1 MKTLSAPLQSRL
13 QRLLPQRA
21 PRATET
27 ALPTSSHWH
36 AASCI
41 DKVLETPDTAT
52 YRLLPAAPLGRF
64 GAGSHI
70 NIAVTIDGK
79 RVTRTYSISS
89 NPKQQVTFD
98 ITVKKVTNGLVS
110 TWLFD
115 HFGPGD
121 SLEISLP
128 AGDFVLPEQPA
139 GKLLLL
145 SAGSGITPV
154 MAMLRYLVSSGNR
167 SEIHFMH
174 YARSPADVIFADSLK
189 QIAQQHPNVT
199 VQVSVETADARWE
212 GPTGRVAAEHFP
224 DLSDIE
230 VYLCGPQPFMQ
241 AAGALL
247 SQAGVAAWRMHQEYF
262 TAAGAPR
269 QEVASQAPV
278 TFASLQH
285 AEPTRSRTLL
295 DEAERR
301 GLTPEAGC
309 RQGLCKSCRCE
320 KVSGEVVNL
329 LTGARSSADHET
341 ILPCVTQALGP
352 VVIKL

>member
-1 MKTLSAPLQSRL
+1 MKILSAPLKFRL
-13 QRLLPQRA
+13 KRLLPGHAIRVG
-21 PRATET
+21 ET
-27 ALPTSSHWH
+27 AASPATHWH

-52 YRLLPAAPLGRF
+52 YRLLPAVPMGRF

-70 NIAVTIDGK
+70 NIAVMINGK

-89 NPKQQVTFD
+89 NPKQPIAFD
-98 ITVKKVTNGLVS
+98 ITVKKVSNGVVS

-121 SLEISLP
+121 TLEISLP
-128 AGDFVLPEQPA
+128 AGDFVLPQQPA
-139 GKLLLL
+139 GKLVLL

-154 MAMLRYLVSSGNR
+154 MSMLRFLVSSGNR
-167 SEIHFMH
+167 SEIHFLH

-189 QIAQQHPNVT
+189 QIALQHPNVT
-199 VQVSVETADARWE
+199 LQVIVEAADEHWQGA
-212 GPTGRVAAEHFP
+212 TGRVAAEHFP
-224 DLSDIE
+224 AISEAE
-230 VYLCGPQPFMQ
+230 VYLCGPQLFMQ
-241 AAGALL
+241 AAGGIL
-247 SQAGVAAWRMHQEYF
+247 SRVGVASWHIHQEYF
-262 TAAGAPR
+262 TADDAPR
-269 QEVASQAPV
+269 VDVASQAPV
-278 TFASLQH
+278 TFTSLDSV
-285 AEPTRSRTLL
+285 EPTRSRTLL

-301 GLTPEAGC
+301 GLAPEAGC

-329 LTGARSSADHET
+329 LTGARSSADNET
-341 ILPCVTQALGP
+341 ILPCVTQAIGP